1 MEKSGFLRRI
11 DQFLIRLSTREK
23 WMLGGGSIIALFLI
37 LYFSLVDPTLQRM
50 AQLDSLIP
58 RKERDL
64 QELLRLK
71 QKFQEVSKEIRAIEK
86 QLPEESRFS
95 PLSFLEENAAKNK
108 IKGNIAFIRPLAAQ
122 EHKSQYRE
130 VPVEVKVERVT
141 LAQIIPF
148 LAALENST
156 NRLRIKRLSMKTRFS
171 NPDLMDVTFMVLSYE
186 KVAS

>member
-23 WMLGGGSIIALFLI
+23 WMLGGGAVIAASLI
-37 LYFSLVDPTLQRM
+37 LYFALVDPTLQRM

-64 QELLRLK
+64 RDLLLLK
-71 QKFQEVSKEIRAIEK
+71 QEFQGVSKEIVDIERR
-86 QLPEESRFS
+86 LPAQSSFS
-95 PLSFLEENAAKNK
+95 PLSFLEENAAKNR

-122 EHKSQYRE
+122 EHQSQYRE
-130 VPVEVKVERVT
+130 VPVEVKVEKVT
-141 LAQIIPF
+141 LSQIIPY
-148 LAALENST
+148 LTALENSPH
-156 NRLRIKRLSMKTRFS
+156 RLRIKRLSIKTRFS

-186 KVAS
+186 KVS

>member
-11 DQFLIRLSTREK
+11 DSFLIRLSTREK

-37 LYFSLVDPTLQRM
+37 IFFFLVDPALQRM
-50 AQLDSLIP
+50 AQLDNLIP

-64 QELLRLK
+64 SELLVLK
-71 QKFQEVSKEIRAIEK
+71 QEFQGVSKEIDAIERR
-86 QLPEESRFS
+86 LPLQSSFS

-130 VPVEVKVERVT
+130 VPVEVKVEKVT
-141 LAQIIPF
+141 LSQIIPF
-148 LAALENST
+148 LTALENST
-156 NRLRIKRLSMKTRFS
+156 NRLRIKRLSIKTRFA
-171 NPDLMDVTFMVLSYE
+171 NPDLMDVTFLVLSYE